1 MTSYNLAITFDMT
14 LFQCKWYN
22 DKRQRFK
29 FVFVRFCNTIC
40 RALDENKVGCRKA
53 ARCCRKSASP
63 DQIDMIV
70 ARGHCRCLQEYHYI
84 FKNIEEKLA
93 ILQRYR
99 SKKNP
104 TGNTYQKQLSQCLF
118 VCFERTRVVAKG

>member
-1 MTSYNLAITFDMT
+1 MT

-63 DQIDMIV
+63 DQIDYDSRERSLPLSKYKM
-70 ARGHCRCLQEYHYI
+70 GS
-84 FKNIEEKLA
+84 FKIENR
-93 ILQRYR
+93 Q
-99 SKKNP
+99 
-104 TGNTYQKQLSQCLF
+104 F
-118 VCFERTRVVAKG
+118 